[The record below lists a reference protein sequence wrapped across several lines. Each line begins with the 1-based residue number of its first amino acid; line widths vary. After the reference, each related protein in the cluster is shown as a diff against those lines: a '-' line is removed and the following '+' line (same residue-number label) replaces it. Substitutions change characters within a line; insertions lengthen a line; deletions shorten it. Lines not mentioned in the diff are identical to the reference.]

1 MSERNYF
8 AAKIEDLIRR
18 EAAGEPMVF
27 SGFLTGEESAEAAA
41 VCRRAGVPFCL
52 YGGYEG
58 AERKILA
65 ISSMEH
71 DILLQCFPI
80 ALMQIQCG
88 NASAISNRDV
98 LGALMGT
105 GIRRDV
111 LGDIIVRDGKA
122 VFFAAEHIKEFL
134 IQNVT
139 SVGRQ
144 NVKIAEAPPLFEIP
158 EPCFEPVRTTVAS
171 LRADAVVG
179 GLAHVS
185 REQANRLIDSKSV
198 FINHC
203 LLEKKTK
210 EVSAGDTLVIRGSGK
225 WIIDECGELTKK
237 GRSVLICRKY
247 I

>member
-8 AAKIEDLIRR
+8 AAKIEDLVRR

-27 SGFLTGEESAEAAA
+27 SGFLTGEEAAEAAS
-41 VCRRAGVPFCL
+41 VCRRLGAPFCL
-52 YGGYEG
+52 FGGYEG
-58 AERKILA
+58 SERKMLA
-65 ISSMEH
+65 VSSM
-71 DILLQCFPI
+71 DRDSLLLCFPVVL
-80 ALMQIQCG
+80 LMIHCG
-88 NASAISNRDV
+88 DVSAISNRDV

-111 LGDIIVRDGKA
+111 LGDIIVRDGQA
-122 VFFAAEHIKEFL
+122 VFFAAEHIKDFL

-158 EPCFEPVRTTVAS
+158 EPHFESVRVTVAS

-185 REQANRLIDSKSV
+185 REQANRLIDGKMV
-198 FINHC
+198 QINHC

-210 EVSAGDTLVIRGSGK
+210 EVCAGDCLVIRGSGK
-225 WIIDECGELTKK
+225 WIIDECGDLTKK
-237 GRSVLICRKY
+237 GRSVLLCRKY